1 MTTTESPRTA
11 NVNGTESTYIGHRRV
26 RREDPALLTGE
37 ARFTDDLAI
46 PGALHMAVLRSTM
59 AHARL
64 VSVDVS
70 EALAMPGVVAVHTGD
85 DLMDL
90 WAQPMPC
97 AWAVTED
104 MRNPPHH
111 PLATGTVNH
120 VGDGI
125 AVVLAESHTAAR
137 DALEAI
143 VVDYDP
149 LPAVVD
155 LEEALADGVL
165 VHEELGTNSSYTWEL
180 KIGEDAVERAFA
192 EAPHVV
198 KERYVQQ
205 RLIPM
210 AMEPRAVAAVPQPF
224 GGDVTLYSTT
234 QIPHI
239 LKIMLATT
247 LGMPEHQIR
256 VVAPSVGGGF
266 GSKLDV
272 YAEELLCVALS
283 QKHRLPVRWVEE
295 RSENAQATIQG
306 RGQIQE
312 IELAADADG
321 KLLAVRVNLIA
332 DMGAYLQ
339 LITPGIPLLGA
350 FLYAGVY
357 DLPEAYSFTCTGVF
371 TTLTPTDAYR
381 GAGRPEATYAIERA
395 MDALAS
401 KVGLDPVEL
410 RRRNF
415 IRPEQFPYTAMTG
428 LVYDSGDHDGA
439 LTKALALADY
449 DGLRAEQAERRAR
462 GDKVHLGIGVST
474 YFEMCGL
481 APSRVLAS
489 LNYSAGGWES
499 ATVRVLPTNKVQV
512 VTGATPHGQGHETS
526 WSMIVAERMGVDPD
540 DVEILHSD
548 TALSP
553 LGMDTYGSRSLA
565 VGGIAIVAAV
575 DRVLDKARSIAA
587 HMMECAED
595 DLEFAN
601 GEFSVRGTPSASTP
615 LAAIAFAAFTAH
627 DLPDGVEPNLEAQ
640 VTYDPPNFSWPFGSH
655 ICVVEV
661 DEETGGVDVRRY
673 VAVDDCGNQINP
685 LIVEGQVHGGVVQG
699 IAQALFEEAVYDDDG
714 NLLTSNLADYLVPSA
729 PDVPNITTD
738 HTTTPSPTNPLG
750 VKGIGEAGTIAST
763 PAVINAIVDALSPL
777 GVTEMPMPA
786 SPLAVWTAI
795 RDARTNGDQSTG
807 GAR

>member
-1 MTTTESPRTA
+1 
-11 NVNGTESTYIGHRRV
+11 
-26 RREDPALLTGE
+26 
-37 ARFTDDLAI
+37 
-46 PGALHMAVLRSTM
+46 
-59 AHARL
+59 
-64 VSVDVS
+64 
-70 EALAMPGVVAVHTGD
+70 
-85 DLMDL
+85 
-90 WAQPMPC
+90 
-97 AWAVTED
+97 
-104 MRNPPHH
+104 
-111 PLATGTVNH
+111 
-120 VGDGI
+120 
-125 AVVLAESHTAAR
+125 
-137 DALEAI
+137 
-143 VVDYDP
+143 
-149 LPAVVD
+149 
-155 LEEALADGVL
+155 
-165 VHEELGTNSSYTWEL
+165 
-180 KIGEDAVERAFA
+180 
-192 EAPHVV
+192 
-198 KERYVQQ
+198 
-205 RLIPM
+205 
-210 AMEPRAVAAVPQPF
+210 
-224 GGDVTLYSTT
+224 
-234 QIPHI
+234 
-239 LKIMLATT
+239 
-247 LGMPEHQIR
+247 MPEHQIR

-795 RDARTNGDQSTG
+795 RDARTSGDQSTG